1 MIPYILHVTVIIT
14 ACFLFYKALL
24 QKGTFFR
31 LNRYTL
37 LACVG
42 VSFLLPLVPV
52 PQQWSW
58 RSASFL
64 ASVSGEPSSAMTSP
78 ASREPSAV
86 LSTPVTQEPAA
97 TVASIPT
104 PPVSAVSTNLSPS
117 PSSGT
122 RTRPAT
128 GTVANTSSAPKD
140 QAAHPSASPS
150 IYPAPEI
157 TRLLPKLFQGCY
169 WLYLFGVIVFGAN
182 LLLQIIVL
190 LYQSYTRPIVQD
202 GPFRIVE
209 TTGDRAPCS
218 FAHTIFIN
226 PSKYDWD
233 TYNQILLHEKIH
245 ASDRHTIDILLA
257 EILIVWQWF
266 NPFAWLYRK
275 EVENNLEFLTDQ
287 ALLRTHEVERSAYQ
301 LSLLKVAAPNQPFGI
316 TTNYN
321 QSLLKRR
328 IIMMNSKNS
337 SLHTIWRYFFLLPL
351 LTCLVCALNKP
362 AAFGQSTG
370 QSDPDKI
377 AASGS
382 SSASGSSGSFS
393 ATSSDKREGSWFA
406 TTKDDKLCFE
416 FRGGKD
422 DHTWS
427 NNTCIGK
434 SELTPPPGVGKTE
447 FKLVREAGTISFTGQ
462 FDGEQGYGHYS
473 FKEDET
479 YVKTLRQKGVDE
491 MSDDDLLAFFLLNIK
506 SDYIDMLQHNGYPH
520 VSKNNIIAMSA
531 MGIDH
536 SYIQSWKEMGYPEI
550 SEGDIIAAKA
560 MNIDKAYVEDL
571 HAAGY
576 TTLAINQLIAF
587 KAQGIDGR
595 YVKQLSQAQGAAIAP
610 FPGSAASPG
619 VGASPQ
625 TPAVPGV
632 NVSPR
637 ISVSPNPQVVV
648 SPRIGAPAPQAPVP
662 NTPVPQAPVPDAS
675 LPANPPP
682 ADDIIAFK
690 SLNIDSQYIASLRA
704 AGYNN
709 IPMSDLIAMRSL
721 DIDAAY
727 IKSFQAVG
735 YKDMPVQAMIA
746 IKAQGITPE
755 FINGFRNIGFR
766 DISAEQLPALK
777 SLGITPAY
785 VKGFR
790 DIGYTDISLEQL
802 PALKALDITPEYVKE
817 FKSIGFT
824 NISLDQLPALK
835 SVGVNAAYIKKMKGQ
850 GFVSD
855 DLSKYIQLKT
865 AFQ

>member
-42 VSFLLPLVPV
+42 VSFLLPLVPI

-58 RSASFL
+58 RSPSFL
-64 ASVSGEPSSAMTSP
+64 ASATQQPSSVAPSTAAAPSPGTTAIPPSNSSTSSSTNTSANPSLHSSAEPST
-78 ASREPSAV
+78 
-86 LSTPVTQEPAA
+86 
-97 TVASIPT
+97 
-104 PPVSAVSTNLSPS
+104 
-117 PSSGT
+117 GT
-122 RTRPAT
+122 RTSPST
-128 GTVANTSSAPKD
+128 NTTPNSSARLSSEVS
-140 QAAHPSASPS
+140 QRSGLSASPTS
-150 IYPAPEI
+150 GV
-157 TRLLPKLFQGCY
+157 TRLLPQLFKGLY
-169 WLYLFGVIVFGAN
+169 WLYLFGVIIFGAN

-209 TTGDRAPCS
+209 TAGDRAPCS
-218 FAHTIFIN
+218 FGHNIFIN

-233 TYNQILLHEKIH
+233 TYSQILLHEKIH

-257 EILIVWQWF
+257 EILIVLQWF

-362 AAFGQSTG
+362 AAFGQSTNPS
-370 QSDPDKI
+370 QSGTGEI
-377 AASGS
+377 AATGSPS
-382 SSASGSSGSFS
+382 SSGLSG
-393 ATSSDKREGSWFA
+393 ALSSDRKEGSWFA

-416 FRGGKD
+416 FKSDKD
-422 DHTWS
+422 DHAWS
-427 NNTCIGK
+427 NNTCILK
-434 SELTPPPGVGKTE
+434 SELANLPGIGKTE
-447 FKLVREAGTISFTGQ
+447 FKLVREAGTLYFTGQ
-462 FDGEQGYGHYS
+462 FDGTQGYGHYS
-473 FKEDET
+473 FKQDDN
-479 YVKTLRQKGVDE
+479 YVQTLRQKGID
-491 MSDDDLLAFFLLNIK
+491 MLNDDDLLAFFLLNIK
-506 SDYIDMLQHNGYPH
+506 NEYVDMLQHNGYPH

-536 SYIQSWKEMGYPEI
+536 AYIQSWREMGYPNI
-550 SEGDIIAAKA
+550 SENDLIAAKA
-560 MNIDKAYVEDL
+560 MNIDKAYIEDL
-571 HAAGY
+571 HSAGY
-576 TTLAINQLIAF
+576 TSLGVNQLIAF

-595 YVKQLSQAQGAAIAP
+595 YIKQLSHAQGSPPGTSTSSVQASISSIQAYPSGQVSVSTPVNVSTPVRVPPAPVPGAPTKASTPNAA
-610 FPGSAASPG
+610 
-619 VGASPQ
+619 
-625 TPAVPGV
+625 TPAVP
-632 NVSPR
+632 
-637 ISVSPNPQVVV
+637 
-648 SPRIGAPAPQAPVP
+648 ADQA
-662 NTPVPQAPVPDAS
+662 T
-675 LPANPPP
+675 LPS
-682 ADDIIAFK
+682 ADDLIAFK
-690 SLNIDSQYIASLRA
+690 SLNIDSPYIASLKT
-704 AGYNN
+704 AGYDN
-709 IPMSDLIAMRSL
+709 IAMNDLITMRSL
-721 DIDAAY
+721 NIDAPY
-727 IKSFQAVG
+727 IKSFQAIG
-735 YKDMPVQAMIA
+735 FKDVPVQALVA
-746 IKAQGITPE
+746 IKAQEITPE
-755 FINGFRNIGFR
+755 FINGFRSIGFR

-777 SLGITPAY
+777 SLGITPAF

-802 PALKALDITPEYVKE
+802 PALKALGITPEFVKQ
-817 FKSIGFT
+817 FRSIGFD
-824 NISLDQLPALK
+824 NIPLDQLPALK
-835 SVGVNAAYIKKMKGQ
+835 SMGVTPSYVTKMKGQ
-850 GFVSD
+850 GFVSH
-855 DLSKYIQLKT
+855 DLNKYIQLKS